1 VRNEKGMIFPMT
13 VMFSCAFLFCLL
25 HVLRLYEMELEF
37 AKAEQQSYEAD
48 SLMQMA
54 VADIQASIASHV
66 PTQQTNSGMLVYPN
80 GRAEYSWQQLSND
93 QVKAKVSVFSNEGVR
108 YTAEFTVSFPNLE
121 LLEWKESF

>member
-1 VRNEKGMIFPMT
+1 MRNEKGMIFPMT
-13 VMFSCAFLFCLL
+13 VMFSCVFLFCLL

-54 VADIQASIASHV
+54 VVDIKASIASHV
-66 PTQQTNSGMLVYPN
+66 PTQQTNNGMFVYPN

-121 LLEWKESF
+121 LLEWKESL